1 MFSYLF
7 QRLLYMLVVIFVT
20 SIVTFMI
27 IQLPAGDF
35 VDNLAVQLARSGQ
48 EVNEAQLQNL
58 RIQFGL
64 DQPMYGQYL
73 RWARNVLTGNLGW
86 SFQYQQRVQDL
97 IGDRIG
103 LTIVISLS
111 TLIFTYLVAIPIG
124 IYSATNQYSVG
135 DYIAMFVGFLGLAT
149 PNFLLALILI
159 VVFLNAG
166 WSVGG
171 LFSPEYMRADW
182 SFAKFVDLL
191 KHLPLPIIIIGTAG
205 TAGLIRVMRA
215 SLLDELGKQYV
226 VTARAKGVGESRLLF
241 KYPVRV
247 ALNPIVSTIG
257 WLLPFI
263 VSGGFIVEL
272 VLNLPTTGPM
282 LYSALITEDMF
293 LASSLLLILT
303 VLTVI
308 GTFISDVLLVLVD
321 PRIRFNEKEA

>member
-1 MFSYLF
+1 MLRYLV
-7 QRLLYMLVVIFVT
+7 QRLVYMLIVIFVT
-20 SIVTFMI
+20 SIVTFLI

-48 EVNEAQLQNL
+48 EVDEAQLENL
-58 RIQFGL
+58 RMQFGL
-64 DQPMYGQYL
+64 DQPIYGQYL
-73 RWARNVLTGNLGW
+73 RWASNVLQGRLGW
-86 SFQYQQRVQDL
+86 SFQYRQRVEDL

-103 LTIVISLS
+103 LTVAISLS
-111 TLIFTYLVAIPIG
+111 TLLFTYAMAIPIG
-124 IYSATNQYSVG
+124 IYSATNQYSIG
-135 DYIAMFVGFLGLAT
+135 DYLSMLIGFLGLAT

-159 VVFLNAG
+159 VIFLNAG
-166 WSVGG
+166 MSVGG
-171 LFSPEYMRADW
+171 LFSPEYMRAPW
-182 SFAKFVDLL
+182 SLGKVIDLL

-226 VTARAKGVGESRLLF
+226 VTARAKGVGEPKLLF

-257 WLLPFI
+257 WTLPFI

-293 LASSLLLILT
+293 LASSLLLVLT

-321 PRIRFNEKEA
+321 PRIRFSEQEV

>member
-1 MFSYLF
+1 MVNYLL
-7 QRLLYMLVVIFVT
+7 QRLFYMLIVIFVT
-20 SIVTFMI
+20 SVVAFVI

-35 VDNLAVQLARSGQ
+35 VDNLAVQFARSGRD
-48 EVNEAQLQNL
+48 VNEAQLENL

-73 RWARNVLTGNLGW
+73 RWASNVLQGNLGW
-86 SFQYQQRVQDL
+86 SFQYQQRVEDL

-103 LTIVISLS
+103 LTVTISLA
-111 TLIFTYLVAIPIG
+111 TLIFTYVMAIPIG
-124 IYSATNQYSVG
+124 IYSATHQYSIG
-135 DYIAMFVGFLGLAT
+135 DYLSMIVGFLGLAT

-166 WSVGG
+166 WTVGG
-171 LFSPEYMRADW
+171 LFSPEYMRAPW
-182 SFAKFVDLL
+182 SMAKFIDLL
-191 KHLPLPIIIIGTAG
+191 KHLPLPIIIIGTAS

-215 SLLDELGKQYV
+215 SLLDELSKQYV
-226 VTARAKGVGESRLLF
+226 VTARAKGVAEARLLF

-247 ALNPIVSTIG
+247 ALNPIISTIG

-282 LYSALITEDMF
+282 LYGALITEDMF

-303 VLTVI
+303 VLTVV
-308 GTFISDVLLVLVD
+308 GTFVSDVLLVLID
-321 PRIRFNEKEA
+321 PRIRFSEKEA

>member
-7 QRLLYMLVVIFVT
+7 QRLIYMLIVIFVT

-48 EVNEAQLQNL
+48 EVNEAQLENL

-64 DQPMYGQYL
+64 DEPMYGQYL
-73 RWARNVLTGNLGW
+73 RWVRNVLTGDLGW

-103 LTIVISLS
+103 LTMTISLM

-124 IYSATNQYSVG
+124 IYSATNQYSIG
-135 DYIAMFVGFLGLAT
+135 DYAAMFVGFLGLAT

-159 VVFLNAG
+159 VIFLNAG

-182 SFAKFVDLL
+182 SVAKLIDLL

-308 GTFISDVLLVLVD
+308 GTFISDVLLVWVD

>member
-1 MFSYLF
+1 MVNYLLR
-7 QRLLYMLVVIFVT
+7 RLFYMLIVIFVT
-20 SIVTFMI
+20 SVVAFVI

-35 VDNLAVQLARSGQ
+35 VDNLAVQFARSGRD
-48 EVNEAQLQNL
+48 VNEAQLENL

-73 RWARNVLTGNLGW
+73 RWASNVLQGNLGW
-86 SFQYQQRVQDL
+86 SFQYQQRVEDL

-103 LTIVISLS
+103 LTVTISLA
-111 TLIFTYLVAIPIG
+111 TLIFTYVMAIPIG
-124 IYSATNQYSVG
+124 IYSATHQYSIG
-135 DYIAMFVGFLGLAT
+135 DYLSMIVGFLGLAT

-166 WSVGG
+166 WTVGG
-171 LFSPEYMRADW
+171 LFSPEYMRAPW
-182 SFAKFVDLL
+182 SMAKFIDLL
-191 KHLPLPIIIIGTAG
+191 KHLPLPIIIIGTAS

-215 SLLDELGKQYV
+215 SLLDELSKQYV
-226 VTARAKGVGESRLLF
+226 VTARAKGVAEARLLF

-247 ALNPIVSTIG
+247 ALNPIISTIG

-282 LYSALITEDMF
+282 LYGALITEDMF

-303 VLTVI
+303 VLTVV
-308 GTFISDVLLVLVD
+308 GTFVSDVLLVLID
-321 PRIRFNEKEA
+321 PRIRFSEKEA